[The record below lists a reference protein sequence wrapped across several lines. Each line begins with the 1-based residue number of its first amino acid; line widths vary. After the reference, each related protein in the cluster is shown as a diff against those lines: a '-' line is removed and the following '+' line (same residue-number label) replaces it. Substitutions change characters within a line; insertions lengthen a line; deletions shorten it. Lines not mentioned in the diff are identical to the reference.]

1 MRTHRK
7 TSLAAGVLAA
17 MTAVQVAVTVPAT
30 AAAPDDHHYGA
41 AIPAERRAA
50 ALGGGWARSTDRSW
64 TTAGDENGLRLLVA
78 DAADGYRW
86 RTAATLAEPGF
97 DTDRWIGNVCV
108 TGSGRRA
115 VVVYAPRTFTN
126 EQILFD
132 RGGFTAV
139 VDLTSGA
146 VHKLGVR
153 TSLAYFNPGCGPGE
167 DAVLTQATEAGGAR
181 TRLLRVDARTGAVR
195 TPVDVPGQLTSP
207 VPTPAG
213 IVAADRDAVVRVDPK
228 GTRRVLA
235 RASSTPFRLAA
246 DDAGGVVFMEKSG
259 PGRARVRHAGATTV
273 TVAEGALSG
282 LDVTSG
288 RGGRV
293 FVTGA
298 GRTAPIRRGVA
309 LSDAPAGSR
318 LSTEGALVVAP
329 ARRRGGTVTIAAR
342 AAATDTTMSFSVEA
356 ATPAVAGP
364 AAADP
369 GNPADFDDRFCSV
382 PRNDPRNQAMQ
393 PKPRQVEWAV
403 DQAVRGVLTVP
414 RPANWKSLAMPAYTP
429 QGLFPPLALDG
440 GGAVPAQIMLAIA
453 AQESNLWQAAR
464 YAVPGVTANP
474 LIGNYYGIDIYNGT
488 QDDDWTIRW
497 DHADCGYGV
506 TQVTDGM
513 RLAGRTKPGE
523 TALPYQTQRAVA
535 LDFAANVAAGLR
547 ILQAKWNQTRA
558 EGLTIGT
565 GDPAKIESWFYA
577 AWAYNSGFYP
587 RSQAGQHN
595 GAWGVGWANN
605 PANPNYPANRG
616 PFLEKK
622 TDEGYRDDYTDAIH
636 PQDWP
641 YPEKIIGWAAHPI
654 DALEA
659 PDTMVSGYRKAWW
672 SDSEAQ
678 HNATPKPWQFCDPSN
693 NCTYG
698 SAYVPDAPEVIG
710 EPAGPCAHRNTAG
723 QIDLKCWYHGPAT
736 WQPCPNLCGNEV
748 LRFDPGYA
756 YQEDGLA
763 YPPACDLSGIPVT
776 ARVIDDVPD
785 GVPSVRPDCGR
796 PWTDAGTFGL
806 RYKPDATGRYP
817 GKIDTHQ
824 LGMGLG
830 GHFWMANTRS
840 AGTLGGRLDVDGTW
854 RFDQEHHGRGRI
866 LVHLP
871 PLVNGTTRAYY
882 TVKTRWGDRIS
893 VLNQRGAGNRWASLG
908 TFAFDGRPEVT
919 LSSVTPGGD
928 GSQRVAFDA
937 VAFVPADGYQPVKV
951 MHWNIAGA
959 AINWGEE
966 TIVDRVVTRATEQRV
981 DVLSVNEIC
990 QQQFDKLTD
999 KLRDAGWQMTGQFQT
1014 TNRYN
1019 VLCLDPSGLGG
1030 NEGIAVF
1037 TRGSVI
1043 SQQRYQFDD
1052 QYRLQ
1057 PGSTGVGRGVACIT
1071 TYLPGRSQN
1080 LKACTTHLDTGWP
1093 DDTDRRAIKE
1103 VAELGRVFGP
1113 EAQQMPLILAGDTN
1127 ISSPPVTPD
1136 LGPLYP
1142 APLGAG
1148 DFNEAF
1154 QEENCTKVQPC
1165 LIQQGGPPTFHSG
1178 RKLDYVFASRW
1189 HLTVPVGGA
1198 RVDENVGTCDGDPC
1212 SDHFPV
1218 YAEIHMP
1225 DL

>member
-1 MRTHRK
+1 MK
-7 TSLAAGVLAA
+7 TRRMMSLTA
-17 MTAVQVAVTVPAT
+17 TAVAVLTALQVAVNAPAV
-30 AAAPDDHHYGA
+30 AKVADDHRYGA
-41 AIPAERRAA
+41 VIPADRRAA
-50 ALGGGWARSTDRSW
+50 ALGSGWSRSADRSW
-64 TTAGDENGLRLLVA
+64 TTTGDENAFRLLVA

-86 RTAATLAEPGF
+86 RTAAALAEPGVE
-97 DTDRWIGNVCV
+97 TDRWIGNACV

-126 EQILFD
+126 EQALFD

-139 VDLTSGA
+139 VDLTTGA
-146 VHKLGVR
+146 VRKLPVR

-167 DAVLTQATEAGGAR
+167 DAVLTQATDAGGGR
-181 TRLLRVDARTGAVR
+181 TRLLRVDARNGAVR
-195 TPVDVPGQLTSP
+195 TRIEVPGQLTSP

-213 IVAADRDAVVRVDPK
+213 IVAADRAAVVRVDPN

-246 DDAGGVVFMEKSG
+246 DGADGVVFMERSG
-259 PGRARVRHAGATTV
+259 AGRARVRHVGATAV
-273 TVAEGALSG
+273 TLAEGDLSG

-298 GRTAPIRRGVA
+298 GRTAPIERGVA
-309 LSDAPAGSR
+309 LSAAPAGSR
-318 LSTEGALVVAP
+318 ISTEGGLALEPPRSA
-329 ARRRGGTVTIAAR
+329 GDTVTIAAR
-342 AAATDTTMSFSVEA
+342 AAGTGTPMSFSITA
-356 ATPAVAGP
+356 SA

-369 GNPADFDDRFCSV
+369 GNPADFDDRYCSV

-403 DQAVRGVLTVP
+403 DQAVRGVLTVQ

-429 QGLFPPLALDG
+429 QGLFPPLPLTG
-440 GGAVPAQIMLAIA
+440 GGNVPAQIMLAIT
-453 AQESNLWQAAR
+453 AQESNMWQAAR
-464 YAVPGVTANP
+464 FAVPGVTANP
-474 LIGNYYGIDIYNGT
+474 LIGNYYGLDIYNDT
-488 QDDDWTIRW
+488 EDDDWTIRW

-513 RLAGRTKPGE
+513 RLAGRSKPGE

-547 ILQAKWNQTRA
+547 ILQSKWNETRNA
-558 EGLTIGT
+558 GLIIGT

-587 RSQAGQHN
+587 QAQAGQHN

-616 PFLEKK
+616 PFLEKG
-622 TDEGYRDDYTDAIH
+622 TEGGYSDDYTDAVH

-672 SDSEAQ
+672 TTLDAQ
-678 HNATPKPWQFCDPSN
+678 HNATPKPWQFCDASN
-693 NCTYG
+693 DCAYG
-698 SAYVPDAPEVIG
+698 AANVPDAPEVIG
-710 EPAGPCAHRNTAG
+710 EPAGPCAHRNSAG
-723 QIDLKCWYHGPAT
+723 QIDLKCWYHAPAT
-736 WQPCPNLCGNEV
+736 WQTCPSLCGNEV

-763 YPPACDLSGIPVT
+763 YPPACDLSGIPVS
-776 ARVIDDVPD
+776 AWVIDDVPN
-785 GVPSVRPDCGR
+785 GVPSVRPGCGR
-796 PWTDAGTFGL
+796 PWSDAGTFTL
-806 RYKPDATGRYP
+806 HYKPDATGHYP

-830 GHFWMANTRS
+830 GHFWMADTRS

-854 RFDQEHHGRGRI
+854 RFDQEHHGLGRI

-871 PLVNGTTRAYY
+871 PLTNGTTRAYY

-893 VLNQRGAGNRWASLG
+893 VLNQRGAGNRWVSLG
-908 TFAFDGRPEVT
+908 AFPFDGRPEVT
-919 LSSVTPGGD
+919 LSSVSPGGD

-937 VAFVPADGYQPVKV
+937 VAFAPVSRYEPVKV
-951 MHWNIAGA
+951 MHWNLAGA
-959 AINWGEE
+959 AKNWGAEK
-966 TIVDRVVTRATEQRV
+966 IVDRVVTRATEQQA
-981 DVLSVNEIC
+981 DVLSLNEIC
-990 QQQFDKLTD
+990 LQQFDKLTD
-999 KLRDAGWQMTGQFQT
+999 KLKDAGWQMTGQFQT
-1014 TNRYN
+1014 TNRFN
-1019 VLCLDPSGLGG
+1019 PQCLDTSG

-1037 TRGSVI
+1037 TRGSVL

-1052 QYRLQ
+1052 QYKLQ
-1057 PGSTGVGRGVACIT
+1057 PGSTGIGRGVACIT
-1071 TYLPGRSQN
+1071 TYLPGKSQN

-1093 DDTDRRAIKE
+1093 DDKDRRAIKE

-1113 EAQQMPLILAGDTN
+1113 EAQQMPFILAGDTN
-1127 ISSPPVTPD
+1127 IYSPPITPD

-1142 APLGAG
+1142 APLGDG

-1154 QEENCTKVQPC
+1154 QEENCVKVQPC
-1165 LIQQGGPPTFHSG
+1165 LIQRGGPPTFHG
-1178 RKLDYVFASRW
+1178 GKKLDYIFASRW

-1218 YAEIHMP
+1218 YAEIDMP
-1225 DL
+1225 NL